1 MNLNWGVQNRSDQ
14 NILSLFPIPY
24 SWPICEQR
32 PGPSQLTSNPQAPQ
46 PGLLSQLLPWGVIW
60 GGLQQK
66 GLAHGKGIGKCNG
79 PGQEI
84 GYNNVLI
91 TQRSNRAIG
100 VSKLDYYTARGPPGG
115 QFSIS
120 EEIRL
125 QNPLY

>member
-1 MNLNWGVQNRSDQ
+1 MENTLLVNLNWGAQNRSDQ
-14 NILSLFPIPY
+14 NILISYFWPYSFCLFPIDY
-24 SWPICEQR
+24 SPWGEQPGMVRWLGEACLAQRAKGLPKRGR
-32 PGPSQLTSNPQAPQ
+32 PGIEP
-46 PGLLSQLLPWGVIW
+46 
-60 GGLQQK
+60 
-66 GLAHGKGIGKCNG
+66 
-79 PGQEI
+79 EM
-84 GYNNVLI
+84 GYKNVLI

>member
-1 MNLNWGVQNRSDQ
+1 MLGEACLAQRAKG
-14 NILSLFPIPY
+14 LPKRG
-24 SWPICEQR
+24 R
-32 PGPSQLTSNPQAPQ
+32 PGIEP
-46 PGLLSQLLPWGVIW
+46 
-60 GGLQQK
+60 
-66 GLAHGKGIGKCNG
+66 
-79 PGQEI
+79 EM
-84 GYNNVLI
+84 GYKNVLI